1 MSAQRRS
8 AARLA
13 RLLTG
18 WCDLARNKNGRLEKR
33 CPGMQPIAVLATS
46 RAHLSPRRP
55 SRDEWAAT
63 GAMAA
68 RHGFAPLIASLCRPP
83 VRERMP
89 RDIRTELGR
98 PQLSEFGRPGGGPAG
113 AKRRSVGISM
123 PGRIRAV
130 PPSCWSL
137 AMPPLLSPLSVP
149 ESWHQQDIRVCL
161 SSLPA
166 RCLASTGA
174 LDGERSG
181 Q

>member
-1 MSAQRRS
+1 MVRFSQKQKRPAGETLSGNATHSCASHESSAS
-8 AARLA
+8 IPKAAL
-13 RLLTG
+13 
-18 WCDLARNKNGRLEKR
+18 
-33 CPGMQPIAVLATS
+33 
-46 RAHLSPRRP
+46 PRRMG
-55 SRDEWAAT
+55 SDGAT
-63 GAMAA
+63 AA